1 MGAIRQ
7 LREEGYRVPEDVSVV
22 GYDDLPQSH
31 EFNPPLTTI
40 NQQLG
45 AWGSMAMV
53 MLRQLLEGEEPQPI
67 VLPPELVVR
76 ESTAPPC
83 SIPA

>member
-1 MGAIRQ
+1 
-7 LREEGYRVPEDVSVV
+7 VPEDVSVV

-45 AWGSMAMV
+45 AWGSMAMA
-53 MLRQLLEGEEPQPI
+53 MLRQLLEGEEPKPI
-67 VLPPELVVR
+67 VLPPQLVVR
-76 ESTAPPC
+76 QSTAPPC
-83 SIPA
+83 RVAV